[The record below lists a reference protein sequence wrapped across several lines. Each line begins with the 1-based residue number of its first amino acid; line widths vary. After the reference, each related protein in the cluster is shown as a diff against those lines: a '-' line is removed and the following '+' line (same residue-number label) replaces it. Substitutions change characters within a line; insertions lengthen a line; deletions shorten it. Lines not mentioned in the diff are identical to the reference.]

1 MPRNSSQITI
11 KLEAADCFVPRNDIM
26 KNTISI
32 LKLTLLL
39 IVLLAVIYPMII
51 WGIAQAA
58 PNSGKGETISANGK
72 VVGYQKIGQKFDKS
86 NYFWGRPS
94 AVDYNAAGSA
104 GSNKGPSNAD
114 YLAVVQ
120 KRIDTLLLVHPY
132 LQKSDIPA
140 DMVTASGSGLDPN
153 ISPEGAL
160 IQVKRIAKERKLSEE
175 QVKRL
180 VENKIYKP
188 NLVGTS
194 FVNVLELN
202 IELDKLK

>member
-1 MPRNSSQITI
+1 M
-11 KLEAADCFVPRNDIM
+11 
-26 KNTISI
+26 
-32 LKLTLLL
+32 
-39 IVLLAVIYPMII
+39 VLVFAVIYPAVVL
-51 WGIAQAA
+51 GIAQLA
-58 PNSGKGETISANGK
+58 PNQGKGETISVNGK

-104 GSNKGPSNAD
+104 GSNKGASNLD

-160 IQVKRIAKERKLSEE
+160 MQVKRVANERKLSEDK
-175 QVKRL
+175 VKKL
-180 VENKIYKP
+180 VESKIEKP
-188 NLVGTS
+188 AVVGTS
-194 FVNVLELN
+194 LVNVLELN
-202 IELDKLK
+202 VALDELQ